1 MRLPFRS
8 SSTARNITVARK
20 SRQGWRTPW
29 RRGACP
35 WRPAMH
41 TKRKL
46 RLLLICGAVAL
57 EAQPAYVIQDA
68 KVYTVSGPVLE
79 RASIVIQDGKIREV
93 GLKVTVPAGAVRI
106 DVRGL
111 TVYPGL
117 FDSNSY
123 LGLSVT
129 PREVEFGQLMPEFLG
144 AT

>member
-1 MRLPFRS
+1 
-8 SSTARNITVARK
+8 
-20 SRQGWRTPW
+20 
-29 RRGACP
+29 
-35 WRPAMH
+35 MH

-46 RLLLICGAVAL
+46 RWLLICAAAVL
-57 EAQPAYVIQDA
+57 RAQPAYVIQDA
-68 KVYTVSGPVLE
+68 RVYTVTGPVLE

-93 GLKVTVPAGAVRI
+93 GVKITVPTGAVRI
-106 DVRGL
+106 DARGL

-144 AT
+144 ATSFRPDAR